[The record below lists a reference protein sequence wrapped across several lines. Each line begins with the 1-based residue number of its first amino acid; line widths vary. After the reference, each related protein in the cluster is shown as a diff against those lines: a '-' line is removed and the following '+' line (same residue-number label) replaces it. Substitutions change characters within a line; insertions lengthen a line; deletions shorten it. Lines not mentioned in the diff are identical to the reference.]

1 MNDISHIPIRDRGQ
15 LPALLLQHYGK
26 DSIEKF
32 IDDILDQGVISERKH
47 TTFRRMFFL
56 EDKPMSRTSFARKEP
71 AVIST
76 PLKLTPAVAK
86 AKPRVKIPSQ
96 ARKVPP
102 VKRSLMYRIRKK
114 LSKFLQP

>member
-1 MNDISHIPIRDRGQ
+1 M
-15 LPALLLQHYGK
+15 
-26 DSIEKF
+26 
-32 IDDILDQGVISERKH
+32 LDQGIVGERKR
-47 TTFRRMFFL
+47 TAFRQMFFL
-56 EDKPMSRTSFARKEP
+56 EDKPMSPTGFTRKEP